1 MSALDLRTIARATGG
16 EVSGHQVLAPGPGH
30 SPGDRSLSIRL
41 SWQAPDGYIVF
52 SHSGDDFRVS
62 RDYVAE
68 RLGLGSDARRR
79 REKSC
84 QIGEPT
90 ASRQIGDLNDRFTAD
105 HAARIARIARAAR
118 IWDDAGDTR
127 GTVVQTYLQSR
138 GIELPD
144 GADVLRFHPRCPW
157 RDEEAGRTIFVPA
170 MIAAMRAIDGD
181 AITGIHR
188 TRLTDAGAKVD
199 RRMLGIAAGAAVKLD
214 DDDAVTMGLA
224 IGEGVETCQAAR
236 QLGFR
241 PAWALG
247 SAGAIAAFPV
257 LPGVEALTLLAEND
271 PTNAKAVDTCGARW
285 HAAGREVIVVEPA
298 SGSDILDA
306 LRGAA

>member
-1 MSALDLRTIARATGG
+1 MSVLALRSIARALGG
-16 EVSGHQVLAPGPGH
+16 EVTAGKVIAPAPGH
-30 SPGDRSLSIRL
+30 SSRDRSLWVIP
-41 SWQAPDGYIVF
+41 SWQAPDGFRVHCF
-52 SHSGDDFRVS
+52 SPGDDWREA
-62 RDYVAE
+62 RDYVRAK
-68 RLGLGSDARRR
+68 LGIDPDGW
-79 REKSC
+79 K
-84 QIGEPT
+84 
-90 ASRQIGDLNDRFTAD
+90 RQRPSVYNIHDPSD
-105 HAARIARIARAAR
+105 HAVRIARAAR

-144 GADVLRFHPRCPW
+144 GTDVLRFHPRCPW

-257 LPGVEALTLLAEND
+257 LPGVEALTILAEND
-271 PTNAKAVDTCGARW
+271 PTNAKAVEACARRW
-285 HAAGREVIVVEPA
+285 HAAGREVIVIEPKI
-298 SGSDILDA
+298 GSDMNDA